1 MGNDLINRSVMLS
14 RREMDVLDILYRAGR
29 PLIVTEIVNTGKD
42 LTQST
47 VTAVLRKL
55 LGQGMVEVTGAEH
68 SGKVLSRTYRPT
80 GRSKEALVEA
90 FMELYRRFAG
100 AVPAEELCGRIMEED
115 RAQRGGVRDE
125 VHDGSRAAA
134 GIGPEIWGGSKDGKI
149 NGRI

>member
-1 MGNDLINRSVMLS
+1 MGNDLVNRSVMLS
-14 RREMDVLDILYRAGR
+14 KREMDVLDILYRAGR

-55 LGQGMVEVTGAEH
+55 LGQGMVEVAGAEH

-80 GRSKEALVEA
+80 ERSKEALVEA

-100 AVPAEELCGRIMEED
+100 AVSAEELCGRIMEEG
-115 RAQRGGVRDE
+115 RAQAPGFPPVF
-125 VHDGSRAAA
+125 RAEPPAC
-134 GIGPEIWGGSKDGKI
+134 PSLWE
-149 NGRI
+149 RRYQR